1 MNNAFNFGD
10 LFASVGGM
18 TVAVIA
24 CAAKLMLTHT
34 GPRHVDPAFERER
47 RFQVTSPHLRG
58 EVGFYA

>member
-1 MNNAFNFGD
+1 
-10 LFASVGGM
+10 M

-47 RFQVTSPHLRG
+47 RFQIISPHLRG
-58 EVGFYA
+58 EVGF